1 VWKSNTFFVS
11 KRFIERV
18 IDYSSRA
25 FIKSNKDDTEPAI
38 DGGVREFLIILNVT
52 LVQGVFNKESK
63 GCASYLYK

>member
-1 VWKSNTFFVS
+1 MWKSNKFFVR

-18 IDYSSRA
+18 IDCSRRA

-52 LVQGVFNKESK
+52 LVQGVFNKESN

>member
-1 VWKSNTFFVS
+1 MWKSNTFFVR

-18 IDYSSRA
+18 IDSKRA

-63 GCASYLYK
+63 GYASYLYK